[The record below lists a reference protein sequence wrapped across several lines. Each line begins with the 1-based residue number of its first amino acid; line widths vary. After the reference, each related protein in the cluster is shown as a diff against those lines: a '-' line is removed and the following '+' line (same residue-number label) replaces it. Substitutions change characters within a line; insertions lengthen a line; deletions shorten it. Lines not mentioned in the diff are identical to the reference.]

1 MAELAHNQRG
11 LEPLSGVD
19 GAFLTLES
27 VATPMHVG
35 SLHLFD
41 APAGHRGNFLTAVRR
56 MMETGLS
63 PVLRRQLGSLP
74 LGLAN
79 PVWYQGDVD
88 LDHHIRR
95 IRLPTPGTW
104 RQLQE
109 TVADLHAQVLDR
121 DHPLWML
128 YVLEGLPGGQK
139 ACYIKVHHAMLD
151 GQAGVA
157 LSKALFSDAPRATKR
172 ASKRVHDHQPEARPA
187 APDAWTIARHA
198 IRHDAAQYAKLARS
212 LPALA
217 RTVLA
222 VLRPPSTGMAAGHGN
237 NAPSAAASPAA
248 ISLRALQRNAALGP
262 RTPLNVAITP
272 GRSFA
277 TAEVARADLK
287 AIASA
292 AGATV
297 NDVVLATCSGALR
310 RYLSRHT
317 SLPRKSLVASMPI
330 SLRDPGNTDMRTQA
344 TLSLVSLA
352 SHKADPFERL
362 AAIRKA
368 AAATKALTQRSKAA
382 IPTDLPHLGTTWL
395 LGALAALY
403 GRKEAVDN
411 LPILANVLISNVP
424 GPPVPLYVGQYR
436 MTGYWP
442 LSIVEHGVG
451 LNITLV
457 DYAGTLYFGFVA
469 ASNAMPDAGEL
480 AKDFRAALAEWAS
493 ASPQAS
499 ARVNS

>member
-27 VATPMHVG
+27 AATPMHVG

-41 APAGHRGNFLTAVRR
+41 APAGHRGSFLTAVRR

-95 IRLPTPGTW
+95 VRLPKPGTW

-109 TVADLHAQVLDR
+109 TVANLHAQVLDR

-128 YVLEGLPGGQK
+128 YVLEGLAGGQK

-157 LSKALFSDAPRATKR
+157 LSKALFSDAPRATERAHRR
-172 ASKRVHDHQPEARPA
+172 ASGKTPVAAA
-187 APDAWTIARHA
+187 APDAWTLARHA

-212 LPALA
+212 LPAMA
-217 RTVLA
+217 RTVLS
-222 VLRPPSTGMAAGHGN
+222 VLRPPPAHARAGRAEESG
-237 NAPSAAASPAA
+237 SAAPAPPA
-248 ISLRALQRNAALGP
+248 ISLRALQRNASLGP
-262 RTPLNVAITP
+262 RTALNVAITP

-287 AIASA
+287 SIASA

-310 RYLSRHT
+310 RYLSRHS

-352 SHKADPFERL
+352 SDKADPFERL

-480 AKDFRAALAEWAS
+480 AEDFHAALAEWAS
-493 ASPQAS
+493 VPPPDR
-499 ARVNS
+499 ARGTT